1 MKTIISKGAYI
12 FFACLVTILSMHFT
26 FTQACCSECNFS
38 YEIANSENC
47 CITASDETS
56 CCEIEVDCCSE
67 SDISSCNK
75 KTTNVHFEFETITAS
90 LFELQPKV
98 IYLSNLKNSA
108 MNLLVC
114 TKKFISK
121 IFKSKY
127 LPNHPKISKLQVFLI

>member
-47 CITASDETS
+47 CITADETS

-75 KTTNVHFEFETITAS
+75 KTTNVHFEFETLTAS

-98 IYLSNLKNSA
+98 IYLSVS
-108 MNLLVC
+108 
-114 TKKFISK
+114 
-121 IFKSKY
+121 
-127 LPNHPKISKLQVFLI
+127 

>member
-47 CITASDETS
+47 CITADESS

-67 SDISSCNK
+67 SDICSCNK
-75 KTTNVHFEFETITAS
+75 KTTNVHFDFETITAS
-90 LFELQPKV
+90 LFELQPK
-98 IYLSNLKNSA
+98 ITYLLSFKNSTKS
-108 MNLLVC
+108 LLVC
-114 TKKFISK
+114 TKKFMSK
-121 IFKSKY
+121 SFKSKY